1 MPDGAPRAAPRE
13 EPAMATCRIPLK
25 RTLPVVALGLALASP
40 LHAQRLGAEGN
51 VGVRNPYPLPGNEN
65 FGRQVASGDFDGD
78 GVDDLVIG
86 GGQNARM
93 RILLGNAWTIGA
105 AFPIKFTSSIVETP
119 PYNGAIAVG
128 DFDGDG
134 RDEIALG
141 NPSYSQSGLPSQGSV
156 AIMDRAT
163 NGTWST
169 QETIRLGASGYA
181 GTPGEQD
188 GLGRAMAS
196 GDFDDDGYADLAIGA
211 PGKLVSGA
219 QGAGAVLI
227 AYGSATGL
235 VSARSELF
243 TRSNDGLAEGPE
255 VDDTFGGTLASADFT
270 NDGPDDLAIGIRRA
284 RCPNDTLGGAVVVL
298 RGQAGS
304 GGLTSTQSRILF
316 AGVDGVPGTCIDGRS
331 FGESLATG
339 IFNAD
344 VRPDLVVG
352 SPGSS
357 PERGSVT
364 VLPSGVTGPDGPGAL
379 LIRGIDLPIPMA
391 TSNARFGRVLT
402 VGRVRGTSSL
412 LESLVIGAPFDD
424 AEGQSQAGSVWVV
437 HPATDGSGLSLAGAE
452 RWTLRTP
459 LAAAPAGI
467 NDQAGSAIA
476 VGDFNDDN
484 AGDLA
489 IGAYLSDELAV
500 DAGVVQVIYQ
510 SGFLFRDGFD

>member
-1 MPDGAPRAAPRE
+1 MTYRPQMIRTSAAIVLGI
-13 EPAMATCRIPLK
+13 A
-25 RTLPVVALGLALASP
+25 VAGP
-40 LHAQRLGAEGN
+40 LHAQRLGVEGN
-51 VGVRNPYPLPGNEN
+51 VGVRNPYSLPGNEN
-65 FGRQVASGDFDGD
+65 FGRTIASGDFNGD
-78 GVDDLVIG
+78 GIDDLVIS
-86 GGQNARM
+86 GGQSQRM

-105 AFPIKFTSSIVETP
+105 AWAIKFTSSTVETP
-119 PYNGAIAVG
+119 AYNGAVVVG
-128 DFDGDG
+128 DFDNDG

-141 NPSYSQSGLPSQGSV
+141 SPSFSPSGFPSQGLV
-156 AIMDRAT
+156 TIMDRAI

-169 QETIRLGASGYA
+169 QATIRLGTSGYA
-181 GTPGEQD
+181 GIPAAQD
-188 GLGRAMAS
+188 ALGRAMAS

-211 PGKLVSGA
+211 PGKLVGGA
-219 QGAGAVLI
+219 EGAGAVLI
-227 AYGSATGL
+227 VYGSASGL
-235 VSARSELF
+235 GSARSELF
-243 TRSNDGLAEGPE
+243 TRNNDGLAEGPE
-255 VDDTFGGTLASADFT
+255 VDDTFGGTLAAADFT

-284 RCPNDTLGGAVVVL
+284 RCPNDATGGAVVIL
-298 RGQAGS
+298 RGQSGS

-316 AGVDGVPGTCIDGRS
+316 AGVDGVPGTCIDGRG
-331 FGESLATG
+331 FGEGLAIG
-339 IFNAD
+339 RFNAD

-352 SPGSS
+352 GSGY
-357 PERGSVT
+357 PTERGSVT
-364 VLPSGVTGPDGPGAL
+364 VLPSGTTGPEGGQGAL

-391 TSNARFGRVLT
+391 TSTARIGRHLT

-437 HPATDGSGLSLAGAE
+437 HPAGDGSGLGLAGAE
-452 RWTLRTP
+452 RWTFRVP
-459 LAAAPAGI
+459 LAAAPAGV

-489 IGAYLSDELAV
+489 VGSYLSDYQAV

>member
-1 MPDGAPRAAPRE
+1 MT
-13 EPAMATCRIPLK
+13 TCRIPLI
-25 RTLPVVALGLALASP
+25 RTAAAVALGLALTTP
-40 LHAQRLGAEGN
+40 LQAQRLGVEGN
-51 VGVRNPYPLPGNEN
+51 LGVRNPYPLPGNEN
-65 FGRQVASGDFDGD
+65 FGRNVVSGDFDGD
-78 GVDDLVIG
+78 GVDDLVVG
-86 GGQNARM
+86 GGQGSRM

-105 AFPIKFTSSIVETP
+105 AFAIKFTFSTVETP
-119 PYNGAIAVG
+119 PYNGAISVG

-141 NPSYSQSGLPSQGSV
+141 NPSYSQSGFPSQGSV

-188 GLGRAMAS
+188 ALGRAMAS

-211 PGKLVSGA
+211 PGKLVSGNA
-219 QGAGAVLI
+219 GAGAVLI
-227 AYGSATGL
+227 VYGSAGGL
-235 VSARSELF
+235 GSARSEVF
-243 TRSNDGLAEGPE
+243 TRNNDGLAEGPE
-255 VDDTFGGTLASADFT
+255 VDDTFAGTLASADFT

-298 RGQAGS
+298 RGQSGS

-316 AGVDGVPGTCIDGRS
+316 PGVDGVPGTCIDGRG
-331 FGESLATG
+331 FGEGLATG
-339 IFNAD
+339 LFNVD
-344 VRPDLVVG
+344 IRPDLVVG
-352 SPGSS
+352 GSGNLS
-357 PERGSVT
+357 ERGSVT
-364 VLPSGVTGPDGPGAL
+364 VLPSGGTGPEGGQGAL

-391 TSNARFGRVLT
+391 TSAARIGRYLT

-412 LESLVIGAPFDD
+412 LDSLVIGAPFDD
-424 AEGQSQAGSVWVV
+424 AAGQSQAGSVWIV
-437 HPATDGSGLSLAGAE
+437 HPAGDGSGLGLAGAE
-452 RWTLRTP
+452 RWTLRIP

-467 NDQAGSAIA
+467 NDQFGTTIA

-489 IGAYLSDELAV
+489 IGSYLSDYQAE

-510 SGFLFRDGFD
+510 SDFLFRDGFDD